1 MFHLSTHSTKAGL
14 TYRLLWAGGGGS
26 GGVCVWGGGG
36 GGGERTYLMK
46 APNMLAQGSLKA

>member
-14 TYRLLWAGGGGS
+14 TYRLLWAGGGGGG

-36 GGGERTYLMK
+36 GAGG
-46 APNMLAQGSLKA
+46 ANIPNEGPKYVSPGVS